1 MLAQLLAIPALGDE
15 SGELSSKPSIGE
27 LTARL
32 ETGQAIVS
40 FRVVNGLSDE
50 AMERIDSGIRV
61 ELRHRLEIVT
71 KRAIPLM
78 PSKVLARTVIRTRA
92 EYDALTRRYVLARA
106 VESRGPHKKQA
117 PPPSEEQRFTTSAVE
132 MRAWMTQIDEIPVY
146 DPVEPFPEDEQLK
159 VRVESS
165 LGRRYVLLI
174 FPSTVTATAELQLS
188 R

>member
-27 LTARL
+27 LTA
-32 ETGQAIVS
+32 
-40 FRVVNGLSDE
+40 
-50 AMERIDSGIRV
+50 
-61 ELRHRLEIVT
+61 RLEIVT

-117 PPPSEEQRFTTSAVE
+117 PPPSEEQRFTTSADE